1 MVTRRVTLSVPY
13 LAASLVVLALTT
25 LASAVG
31 LFAPV
36 IYRDAAPL
44 LPQLYGQDL
53 VTLVVAV
60 PALAV
65 TTYLAARGSL
75 RGYVGWLGVV
85 GYLLYTYASYA
96 VMTAFN
102 ELYLVYVALFGLTL
116 YAFVGG
122 LVRLDAPA
130 LRRAVDDRSTRPY
143 VGFLLGTTAL
153 VALAWLSDVVP
164 AVLAGTVPAA
174 IAGTDLP
181 APVIQSLDLAVLLP
195 AFVLTAYWLRREE
208 PWGYAL
214 AGVLLVKIATLGLA
228 VVAMGLFS
236 LRAGE
241 AVPTPL
247 LVVFGLV
254 SLLALVLMG
263 RFLRSIRPAGATGV
277 PDRRPSRTTPGEPVE
292 ADRTR

>member
-1 MVTRRVTLSVPY
+1 MTPRRVTLSVPY

-31 LFAPV
+31 LFAPT
-36 IYRDAAPL
+36 YRDAAPL
-44 LPQLYGQDL
+44 LLQLYGQDL
-53 VTLVVAV
+53 VTLVVAA
-60 PALAV
+60 PALTV

-122 LVRLDAPA
+122 LLRLDAPA

-143 VGFLLGTTAL
+143 LGFLLGTTAL

-164 AVLAGTVPAA
+164 AVLTGTVPAA
-174 IAGTDLP
+174 I
-181 APVIQSLDLAVLLP
+181 
-195 AFVLTAYWLRREE
+195 RE
-208 PWGYAL
+208 
-214 AGVLLVKIATLGLA
+214 
-228 VVAMGLFS
+228 
-236 LRAGE
+236 
-241 AVPTPL
+241 PTSP
-247 LVVFGLV
+247 
-254 SLLALVLMG
+254 
-263 RFLRSIRPAGATGV
+263 
-277 PDRRPSRTTPGEPVE
+277 RPSSSRSTSPSCSPRSSSPRTGSGARSRGGTPSP
-292 ADRTR
+292 ASSS